1 MAVAIGLTLGA
12 LLAFPDSEKAL
23 LLIAIVLQKLHNL
36 VRYGGEVYAV

>member
-1 MAVAIGLTLGA
+1 MAVESAINCGA
-12 LLAFPDSEKAL
+12 KTVFPDSEKAL